1 MKNKKKGIIVLT
13 LLFLLIGAII
23 TLALIKEFVDNDEG
37 ETYYQSDYVY
47 NNNQYNEKDNLTL
60 VLFVGLDSYDN
71 VLVDSYRNYELA
83 DCNVLLV
90 LDNTSKTI
98 LPIQINRDT
107 MCDYNVLAIGG
118 RIAGVENG
126 QLALSHSYGS
136 GDIASLVNT
145 KDAISNMLTGI
156 SIDYYASMPMNAV
169 GKVNDLAGGITVY
182 VEDDFSMVDPSITQ
196 GVDFTLYGD
205 QALTFVRA
213 RNGVD
218 DNTNLSRMNRQK
230 VYLRALFD
238 KCKVLVNENSSFISN
253 TMNEVGKYL
262 IANTDIYGLSDLA
275 NTILNYELL
284 DAVQLKGEA
293 KVANEGYMEY
303 HLDTKEI
310 EKFCIETFYNR
321 VN

>member
-1 MKNKKKGIIVLT
+1 MLT

-303 HLDTKEI
+303 PLDTKEI